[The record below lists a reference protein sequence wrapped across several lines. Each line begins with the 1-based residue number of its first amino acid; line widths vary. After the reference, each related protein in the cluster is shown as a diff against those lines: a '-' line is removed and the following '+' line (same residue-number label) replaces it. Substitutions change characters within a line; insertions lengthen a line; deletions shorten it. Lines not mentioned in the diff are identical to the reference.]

1 MTESTETQRFTGRV
15 KWFNRRAGY
24 GFIVQSSGD
33 DTGEEVFV
41 HHTSIHVSS
50 KQYKYLV
57 DGEYVTFSIV
67 PMTDVSGN
75 EGKTQAGEVRGVDDG
90 VLMCETQNATR
101 TNRPKKP
108 RQTTSTRGR
117 GSRRGKG
124 RGQGQRYS
132 TRPQQRK
139 RISTTVTE
147 EDGVMT
153 VRPTKSE

>member
-1 MTESTETQRFTGRV
+1 MAENKETQRFTGRV

-33 DTGEEVFV
+33 ATGEEVFV
-41 HHTSIHVSS
+41 HHTSIHVTSE
-50 KQYKYLV
+50 QYKYLV

-67 PMTDVSGN
+67 PMVGASEN
-75 EGKTQAGEVRGVDDG
+75 EGKTQAGDVRGVDDG
-90 VLMCETQNATR
+90 VLMCETQNAAR
-101 TNRPKKP
+101 ANRPKKP
-108 RQTTSTRGR
+108 RQTNASRGR

-132 TRPQQRK
+132 TKHQQPNNTQ
-139 RISTTVTE
+139 TTVTH

-153 VRPTKSE
+153 LRTTKND